1 MSQNDIRSI
10 LRLSPVIPVV
20 TVNRVADAVRIASAL
35 ASGGLRVIEV
45 TLRTP
50 AGLEAI
56 RAITNEVPELEV
68 GAGTVLNAA
77 DLLSS
82 IAAGARFT
90 VSPGLTPALLRAA
103 VASGIPY
110 LPGAA
115 SAAELMMGLEEG
127 VDCFKFFPAAPLG
140 SAVLKSFAG
149 PFPDA
154 VFCATG
160 GVTIDN
166 AREFLDLPNVL
177 CVGATWVVPDAA
189 VAAANWELI
198 EENARRAVR
207 LEDALE

>member
-1 MSQNDIRSI
+1 MSQNDIKSI
-10 LRLSPVIPVV
+10 LKLSPVIPVV
-20 TVNRVADAVRIASAL
+20 TVNRVADAVPIASAL

-50 AGLEAI
+50 AGLDAI
-56 RAITNEVPELEV
+56 RAIANEVPEMEV

-115 SAAELMMGLEEG
+115 TAAELMMGLEEG
-127 VDCFKFFPAAPLG
+127 VDCFKFFPAAPMG
-140 SAVLKSFAG
+140 APVLKSFAG

-154 VFCATG
+154 AFCATG
-160 GVTIDN
+160 GISMDN
-166 AREFLDLPNVL
+166 AREFLGLPNVL
-177 CVGATWVVPDAA
+177 CVGATWVVPDTA

-198 EENARRAVR
+198 EANARRAAS